1 MLSQGSQRKAECG
14 FEARGHLSP
23 EAAAPAILG
32 GAGRG
37 GRGRVGGGEEAAV
50 GPAQAGRERWA
61 VPAVSWAGL
70 TGAWATRPPAPPRP
84 QTLVRARSPMSTAC
98 PVSHLEQTSWR
109 SPEPGS
115 REEQLEGIGPR
126 KPELGARP
134 ALATPRAQPLGA
146 SVSSSANKQ
155 SQPRALRASPRP
167 GRGLGPAS
175 LQLRPLP
182 PRGRQPAPG
191 TPIRPRTRLPGT
203 AREHRR
209 VHSQTGHEP
218 ASTRGAHT
226 PHTGCLHPRPRPRR
240 PSARGPRLARAGGL
254 HFLTPGSATQRR
266 GHNLPRTCVRGSW
279 ARGRV

>member
-1 MLSQGSQRKAECG
+1 MGGRPRDAEPGLPEKGRVWLRGPRTFVTGGSCPCHSGWGRAGRARPGGRRWRGSCG
-14 FEARGHLSP
+14 ARAGR
-23 EAAAPAILG
+23 AGGVG
-32 GAGRG
+32 GA
-37 GRGRVGGGEEAAV
+37 
-50 GPAQAGRERWA
+50 
-61 VPAVSWAGL
+61 AVSWAGL

-115 REEQLEGIGPR
+115 REEQLEAIGPR

-134 ALATPRAQPLGA
+134 ALGA
-146 SVSSSANKQ
+146 SVSSSGNKQ

-191 TPIRPRTRLPGT
+191 TPIRPRARPPGT

-209 VHSQTGHEP
+209 VHSQAGHES

-226 PHTGCLHPRPRPRR
+226 PHTGCLHPWPRPRR

-266 GHNLPRTCVRGSW
+266 GHNLPRTCAQGSW